1 MLVLC
6 TMTGYTQQQADNKE
20 KELLRQLGDTKA
32 DSARVIRLLETGS
45 YYVNKPGEETGD
57 MHKALAYCRQAL
69 DLSNKTGFTRGE
81 GGAYALMAQIY
92 REKGDRKTGKT
103 FAEKAL
109 TFFKNTPVASPEAAA
124 AWMEMSQYYTIDNDS
139 DIAEKVRLYKNAI
152 DILKVTAPN
161 TIQLADALKFMGDLY
176 GLQAEYP
183 LALTLLKDALD
194 IYHAHHK
201 TDIQD
206 ILSLLG
212 QMSVQVGQ
220 LKEGLNYQLQA
231 VRLAEQAKDST
242 GTAMALYNRLGY
254 IYNSLN
260 KLPESVSSYEKSLQI
275 AKRNHDTSAIL
286 VLSSNI
292 AWSNIR
298 MQQERKA
305 IRIIKSALDTYPV
318 KDTAIYIHIVTTM
331 MEAYTSLKEYDESA
345 YYYNRLLPNVRNTHS
360 TEPYILN
367 FQYAAINL
375 FLAKHDLPRIA
386 PHVAWLNELSK
397 QTTDLRKLGAIQRYL
412 FLADSAN
419 GNYVQA
425 IQHYQRYKRLF
436 DSIGDRNHDKQIAQM
451 ELQFQTEK
459 KDLDIANKAKD
470 IQSLQQK
477 NELQQRTLR
486 SEAISRSLLIAA
498 LILVI
503 LLLAVGYSRYR
514 LKQQANKQ
522 LEEKQTAIN
531 LQNESL
537 KQLVNERE
545 WLLKEIH
552 HRVKNNLQIVIS
564 LLNSQSVYLEDNAAL
579 SVIKESQHRMNS
591 ISLIHQKLYQGTNL
605 SGIDMRDYIYELVL
619 YLQDSFDTRGR
630 IAFLPDVDRIVL
642 DVSQAVPLG
651 LILNEAITNAI
662 KYAFTDQEEPKIF
675 ISLKQ
680 SDDHTLMMTVRDN
693 GKGLPGDFDINTCTS
708 LGVNLMQGLAKQLG
722 GKLEMRND
730 KGVHMHI
737 FLQKINLL
745 STRDNGTT
753 NEYQVKI

>member
-1 MLVLC
+1 
-6 TMTGYTQQQADNKE
+6 
-20 KELLRQLGDTKA
+20 
-32 DSARVIRLLETGS
+32 
-45 YYVNKPGEETGD
+45 
-57 MHKALAYCRQAL
+57 
-69 DLSNKTGFTRGE
+69 
-81 GGAYALMAQIY
+81 
-92 REKGDRKTGKT
+92 
-103 FAEKAL
+103 
-109 TFFKNTPVASPEAAA
+109 
-124 AWMEMSQYYTIDNDS
+124 
-139 DIAEKVRLYKNAI
+139 
-152 DILKVTAPN
+152 
-161 TIQLADALKFMGDLY
+161 
-176 GLQAEYP
+176 
-183 LALTLLKDALD
+183 
-194 IYHAHHK
+194 
-201 TDIQD
+201 
-206 ILSLLG
+206 
-212 QMSVQVGQ
+212 
-220 LKEGLNYQLQA
+220 
-231 VRLAEQAKDST
+231 
-242 GTAMALYNRLGY
+242 
-254 IYNSLN
+254 
-260 KLPESVSSYEKSLQI
+260 
-275 AKRNHDTSAIL
+275 
-286 VLSSNI
+286 
-292 AWSNIR
+292 
-298 MQQERKA
+298 
-305 IRIIKSALDTYPV
+305 
-318 KDTAIYIHIVTTM
+318 
-331 MEAYTSLKEYDESA
+331 
-345 YYYNRLLPNVRNTHS
+345 
-360 TEPYILN
+360 
-367 FQYAAINL
+367 
-375 FLAKHDLPRIA
+375 
-386 PHVAWLNELSK
+386 
-397 QTTDLRKLGAIQRYL
+397 
-412 FLADSAN
+412 
-419 GNYVQA
+419 
-425 IQHYQRYKRLF
+425 
-436 DSIGDRNHDKQIAQM
+436 M